1 MDVFTSAAEL
11 LCHRRP
17 ERPVL
22 ALRPHAAF
30 RAARWFLANFPGRVL
45 YAAKANDA
53 PLILD
58 ALLAAGINGFDVAS
72 LTEIDRLARVPGA
85 ELFFMNPVKSRGAIA
100 RAYHEVGVR
109 RFAFDSDDELDKI
122 LEETGGAKDL
132 QLFLRVVCPNTHSLI
147 PLEGKFGVSSAEAPA
162 LLLRARQRAHRL
174 GLTFHVGSQAVVP
187 AAFGDALRQVG
198 QLIVTSGVL
207 VDAVDIGGGFP
218 SRYPHSNPPDLAS
231 FMEEVVKAADELAV
245 KHSCELLCE
254 PGRALVAE
262 AESVIVR
269 VDARRDHALYINDGA
284 FGTLFDAAYSG
295 FLFPTRLIG
304 APARKRGVEAEF
316 SFYGPTCDS
325 CDYLPGPFMLPETV
339 REGDYIEIGQIGAY
353 GRVLA
358 NRFNGFG
365 EYEEVI
371 LEDEPMLSMYGT
383 ARQRDVEGSAQHEVG
398 RRKARA

>member
-11 LCHRRP
+11 LRQRRP

-30 RAARWFLANFPGRVL
+30 RAARWFRANFPGRVL

-53 PLILD
+53 PAILGALID
-58 ALLAAGINGFDVAS
+58 AGVVSFDVAS
-72 LTEIDRLARVPGA
+72 MVEIERLAPVKGA
-85 ELFFMNPVKSRGAIA
+85 ELFYMNPVKSRNSIA
-100 RAYHEVGVR
+100 RAYHEFGVR

-122 LEETGGAKDL
+122 LEQTGASGDVEL
-132 QLFLRVVCPNTHSLI
+132 YLRVACPNTHSLI
-147 PLEGKFGVSSAEAPA
+147 PLEGKFGVSADEAPR
-162 LLLRARQRAHRL
+162 LLLRARQLACRL

-187 AAFGDALRQVG
+187 AAYGEALAQIG
-198 QLIVTSGVL
+198 QLIVASGVL
-207 VDAVDIGGGFP
+207 VDAIDIGGGFP
-218 SRYPHSNPPDLAS
+218 SRYPHSDPPPLDAYMQDIAEAAS
-231 FMEEVVKAADELAV
+231 ELAV

-269 VDARRDHALYINDGA
+269 VDARRGAALYINDGA

-295 FLFPTRLIG
+295 FRY
-304 APARKRGVEAEF
+304 PARLVREGIVGAAEREF
-316 SFYGPTCDS
+316 ALYGPTCDS
-325 CDYLPGPFMLPETV
+325 SDYMRGPFLLPECV

-358 NRFNGFG
+358 NHFNGFG
-365 EYEEVI
+365 EYDEVV
-371 LEDEPMLSMYGT
+371 LSDEPMLSMYL
-383 ARQRDVEGSAQHEVG
+383 AEDERLEAPKSAS
-398 RRKARA
+398 A

>member
-11 LCHRRP
+11 LRHRRP

-72 LTEIDRLARVPGA
+72 LTEIDRLAQVPGA

-100 RAYHEVGVR
+100 RAYHEMGVR

-295 FLFPTRLIG
+295 FLFPARLIG